1 MARECTTTPR
11 MPGSMITELAAR
23 TGGGEYS
30 KGRRTVEIVLLL
42 NAHDSQVYRVRA
54 SGPFMVIR
62 GTEARPEHPSYC
74 LAKRR

>member
-30 KGRRTVEIVLLL
+30 KERRTVEIVQLL
-42 NAHDSQVYRVRA
+42 NAHDSQAYMVRA
-54 SGPFMVIR
+54 SVPFMVIR
-62 GTEARPEHPSYC
+62 GTEAGPKHPSYC
-74 LAKRR
+74 LGTRR